1 MLQLINPRINYKLKV
16 GDYLQ
21 LFRSFFRKTS
31 DLSILYHLLGT
42 KNLLFFDNARTG
54 LRFIL
59 ENKLPPDSKV
69 GIQPL
74 TCPTVIEAIY
84 LANCKPVFVDID
96 TNFAISPETLIYKI
110 EKIDA
115 LILTHTFGIPAQ
127 VEKIKDLLNGKLLI
141 EDCAHAFLTFTEKK
155 NWAGSIGDY
164 SIFSYGFGKF
174 PNAIRGGFLK
184 INNEDTDDFNKKYQ
198 SIIQKNSLKFN
209 IFNLIKA
216 LILPAFNSSIL
227 YTFITHKLKK
237 NQTKKPYLLPVNS
250 PISTFIPFANLSVLS
265 FQLKKNKINLS
276 NQINNG
282 NRLIS
287 AIRNVKNIEISPML
301 QSGNYFMLPI
311 LISNPNNFINTCKKA
326 GVEVGQ
332 HFVKTRQVIDYYGY
346 ISGECPNYELLIQK
360 LVTLPCHYNYSKKN
374 LNKLTKIISQ
384 YNF

>member
-1 MLQLINPRINYKLKV
+1 MFQLINPRINYKLKV
-16 GDYLQ
+16 GDYLH

-31 DLSILYHLLGT
+31 DLSILYQLLET

-54 LRFIL
+54 LRFVL

-96 TNFAISPETLIYKI
+96 SNFAISPETLLMKI

-127 VEKIKDLLNGKLLI
+127 VEKIKEVLNGKILI

-155 NWAGSIGDY
+155 NRTGSIGDY
-164 SIFSYGFGKF
+164 SIFSFGFGKF

-184 INNEDTDDFNKKYQ
+184 INNEDTVEFNKKYH
-198 SIIQKNSLKFN
+198 SIIKKNSLKFN
-209 IFNLIKA
+209 VLNFINA
-216 LILPAFNSSIL
+216 LILPALNSPIL

-237 NQTKKPYLLPVNS
+237 NQSKKTYLLPVYS
-250 PISTFIPFANLSVLS
+250 PISTFIPFANLGVLS
-265 FQLKKNKINLS
+265 FQLKKIKISLS

-287 AIRNVKNIEISPML
+287 AIKNKKEIEVSSTINNS
-301 QSGNYFMLPI
+301 NYFMLPI
-311 LISNPNNFINTCKKA
+311 LITNPNDFIKTCETK
-326 GVEVGQ
+326 GIEVGQ
-332 HFVKTRQVIDYYGY
+332 HFVKTRHVINHYGY
-346 ISGECPNYELLIQK
+346 ISGECPKYELLIQK
-360 LVTLPCHYNYSKKN
+360 LVTLPIHYNYSKKN
-374 LNKLTKIISQ
+374 IDKLTKIISQ